1 MMTEI
6 YLKKRLQK
14 ETIANYLQERGFWK
28 ITVNVCK
35 QTTDQDSKN
44 GYERSGMRQ
53 RGSTEKEGKQIS
65 K

>member
-1 MMTEI
+1 MLIELFMMTEI

-14 ETIANYLQERGFWK
+14 ETTAN
-28 ITVNVCK
+28 
-35 QTTDQDSKN
+35 DQDSKN
-44 GYERSGMRQ
+44 GYERSGTRQ